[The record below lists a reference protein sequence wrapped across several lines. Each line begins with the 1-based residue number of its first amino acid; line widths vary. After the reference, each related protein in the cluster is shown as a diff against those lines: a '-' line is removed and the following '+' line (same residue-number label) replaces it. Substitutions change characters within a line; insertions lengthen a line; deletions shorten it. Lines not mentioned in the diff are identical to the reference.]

1 MKSIM
6 LPNQWKHKWY
16 TVAPKA
22 SEILAEL
29 KLFRI
34 LQKKPRVLP
43 VISQVQVGF
52 WDKDSL
58 QVISTFHFP
67 LLLFELYTSI
77 TTHVCFHPDF
87 ARHLLWARRLISLLV
102 TSAVRTDYREK
113 AITETWGWIRSEA
126 CRQKR
131 PFTAAAA
138 AARPAVVSNIMWNC
152 CWTQADGRQGKMYV
166 L

>member
-1 MKSIM
+1 MVHSSSK
-6 LPNQWKHKWY
+6 
-16 TVAPKA
+16 
-22 SEILAEL
+22 
-29 KLFRI
+29 
-34 LQKKPRVLP
+34 
-43 VISQVQVGF
+43 GF
-52 WDKDSL
+52 WNRCRIKIILDPAEKAQSASRHFTSAGWVL
-58 QVISTFHFP
+58 RQRLLASYFHFP

-138 AARPAVVSNIMWNC
+138 AARPAVVSNIIWNC

>member
-1 MKSIM
+1 MA
-6 LPNQWKHKWY
+6 
-16 TVAPKA
+16 TVALKA
-22 SEILAEL
+22 SEIVAEL

-34 LQKKPRVLP
+34 LQKKLRVLP
-43 VISQVQVGF
+43 VISQVRVGF

-58 QVISTFHFP
+58 QVISTS
-67 LLLFELYTSI
+67 LLFELYTSI
-77 TTHVCFHPDF
+77 TTRVCFHPDF

-126 CRQKR
+126 CRQKK
-131 PFTAAAA
+131 PFTVAAA
-138 AARPAVVSNIMWNC
+138 AARPAVVSNIMRNC

-166 L
+166 F